1 MSWDID
7 GIISY
12 GALRLETDGGTI
24 RFVMEDYD
32 TARECSVLVPRSDIR
47 TLINWLEQH
56 EVE

>member
-7 GIISY
+7 GVISY
-12 GALRLETDGGTI
+12 DELMIETDGGTI
-24 RFVMEDYD
+24 RFTIGD
-32 TARECSVLVPRSDIR
+32 TDIGKHYSVLVPRSDIR